1 LTMKS
6 GVECEYFLISPD
18 GNSIADPR
26 DTQSKPCYDQSALMR
41 RYDLIK
47 EICDCMIE
55 MGWGPYQNDHED
67 ANGQF
72 EMNWDYSD
80 CLKTADR
87 HTFFKYMV
95 KTIAEKHGLRA
106 TFMPKPFE
114 NLTGNGCHAHISVW
128 DGKKNK
134 FLDNSNNLGLS
145 KMAYNFLGGVIKHAS
160 SLSAFFNPTINS
172 YRRINAPPTKSGASW
187 SPSSISYTGN
197 NRTHMIRI
205 PDPGRFELR
214 LMDGSANPY
223 LLQAGVLAA
232 GINGIRK
239 RVNPGKPLFC
249 NMYTDHKK
257 YPNLKK
263 LPNTL
268 EESLDMLNSNTILK
282 NAFGKD
288 VLNSYLKLKNSEIW
302 KWKNWEIS
310 WSLSK
315 QSSSEK
321 NIKIL
326 LVHGFGASKNHWRH
340 NQDFLGKFSNCFA
353 IDLLGFG
360 KSSQPSALLNYEPDK
375 ENSIK
380 YSFDLWG
387 NQISTF
393 CAEVIKSPVYL
404 VGNSIGG
411 VIALKAAEI
420 LKDNCKGIILI
431 DCAQRTMDDKRLKK
445 SDILMN
451 LLRPVLKTIVRQ
463 RLISNTLFTRAANP
477 KVIKR
482 ILEQAYPSG
491 KNIDKE
497 LIEIL
502 YQPSQRKNSKEA
514 FRGFINLFDDYLATD
529 LFDKVNAPIQL
540 IWGEKDPWESL
551 NEAKEWK
558 NKFRN
563 IKRLDVIKNA
573 GHCPH
578 DEEPEETNKLIC
590 EFLQETK

>member
-1 LTMKS
+1 MPKNLFKIAKEKKIKYFLISFVDLFGVLRSKLVPAHAIKDMQETGAGFAGFAAWLDMTPADSDMFGIPDPDSLIQLPWNKEVGWLASDLWMNGKPVDASPRIMLKKQIKKLSKQGLTMKS

-18 GNSIADPR
+18 GDSIADPR

-134 FLDNSNNLGLS
+134 FLDKSNNLGLS

-223 LLQAGVLAA
+223 LLQASVLAA
-232 GINGIRK
+232 GINGIK
-239 RVNPGKPLFC
+239 NKIDPGKPLNC
-249 NMYTDHKK
+249 NMYEDFAK
-257 YPNLKK
+257 YPNLPK
-263 LPNTL
+263 LPDELDQSLKQLKQNKEMNDAFSADVINSYIKLRSKEIKEFNNIERFDKSKPITKWERQNTL
-268 EESLDMLNSNTILK
+268 
-282 NAFGKD
+282 
-288 VLNSYLKLKNSEIW
+288 
-302 KWKNWEIS
+302 
-310 WSLSK
+310 
-315 QSSSEK
+315 
-321 NIKIL
+321 
-326 LVHGFGASKNHWRH
+326 
-340 NQDFLGKFSNCFA
+340 
-353 IDLLGFG
+353 
-360 KSSQPSALLNYEPDK
+360 
-375 ENSIK
+375 
-380 YSFDLWG
+380 
-387 NQISTF
+387 
-393 CAEVIKSPVYL
+393 
-404 VGNSIGG
+404 
-411 VIALKAAEI
+411 
-420 LKDNCKGIILI
+420 
-431 DCAQRTMDDKRLKK
+431 DC
-445 SDILMN
+445 
-451 LLRPVLKTIVRQ
+451 
-463 RLISNTLFTRAANP
+463 
-477 KVIKR
+477 
-482 ILEQAYPSG
+482 
-491 KNIDKE
+491 
-497 LIEIL
+497 
-502 YQPSQRKNSKEA
+502 
-514 FRGFINLFDDYLATD
+514 
-529 LFDKVNAPIQL
+529 
-540 IWGEKDPWESL
+540 
-551 NEAKEWK
+551 
-558 NKFRN
+558 
-563 IKRLDVIKNA
+563 
-573 GHCPH
+573 
-578 DEEPEETNKLIC
+578 
-590 EFLQETK
+590 